1 MPELG
6 PFNHLSAPPDYWN
19 RLFTKKDLSDSLRD
33 FSVEDYR
40 NEPDLSRDDA
50 VWPDS
55 YREDIISL
63 DPYYR
68 DRDKASSLGYTYD
81 PYIAETRYREMRKAY
96 EKIYDSMRDDAPY
109 GDSQSHEFNR
119 RYGTGR
125 YFFDNSES
133 PISFGYRFNRYAP
146 ALLRQGTFVDNSSPA
161 VREDLVPLSYSRVYG
176 WADDALQGTYPSY
189 PNHNRNTSFTT
200 GLINNISVG
209 PENTFSAPYG
219 VDLLRDA
226 ADAAPNWALSTFLGR
241 PIGVSAKPNPLNYRS
256 FASLWYNSLPYNGT
270 ELDPTYFDQLERY
283 KAFGADLTG
292 SVPLS
297 GLDHEATI
305 GVDKWPPELALVPSF
320 ASWAFLQPGSAT
332 QLGLTLGKP
341 LSWVFKGLGKL
352 GSKADALVNRVIDKS
367 RAQKYASKLEEF
379 SPELDK
385 LDNWMPSLAEKIAP
399 GVDRAAIQA
408 ASVAKPASGA
418 YKAARKAIPSSAS
431 STKIDLDAL
440 SRFNA
445 SHFGEGSHFAS
456 QADQALSSLSGDS
469 GTVFELLL
477 RGLVPTSALDT
488 APTYLSYFTLPFSSP
503 SPAFSRYF
511 SNSVGLG
518 SHLLFPALYLS
529 SGQSALK
536 NYSDF
541 ADLARV
547 IKSQPVSH

>member
-6 PFNHLSAPPDYWN
+6 PFNHLSASPSVFASLGKAYWN

-33 FSVEDYR
+33 FSAEDYR

-55 YREDIISL
+55 YRDDIISL

-96 EKIYDSMRDDAPY
+96 EKIYGSMRDDAPA
-109 GDSQSHEFNR
+109 GSSQSREFDR

-125 YFFDNSES
+125 YLFDNSES
-133 PISFGYRFNRYAP
+133 PISFGYRFNRFAP
-146 ALLRQGTFVDNSSPA
+146 ALLRQGAFIDNSSPA

-176 WADDALQGTYPSY
+176 LADDALHGTYPSY

-200 GLINNISVG
+200 RLINNVSVG

-219 VDLLRDA
+219 IDLLRDA
-226 ADAAPNWALSTFLGR
+226 ADAAPNWALSSFLGR
-241 PIGVSAKPNPLNYRS
+241 PIGVSSKPNPLNYRT

-292 SVPLS
+292 SVPLP

-305 GVDKWPPELALVPSF
+305 GVDKWSPELALAPSF

-341 LSWVFKGLGKL
+341 LSWAFKGLGKL
-352 GSKADALVNRVIDKS
+352 AFKSDSLLNRIVNNFRYKSFVSERNKYAANVEKFASEISKAKSSIQPIRLSDDTILFDKS
-367 RAQKYASKLEEF
+367 TASLLDYLSSAYPGAPPVF
-379 SPELDK
+379 SPSYML
-385 LDNWMPSLAEKIAP
+385 
-399 GVDRAAIQA
+399 
-408 ASVAKPASGA
+408 PASYGV
-418 YKAARKAIPSSAS
+418 S
-431 STKIDLDAL
+431 
-440 SRFNA
+440 
-445 SHFGEGSHFAS
+445 
-456 QADQALSSLSGDS
+456 
-469 GTVFELLL
+469 
-477 RGLVPTSALDT
+477 
-488 APTYLSYFTLPFSSP
+488 
-503 SPAFSRYF
+503 
-511 SNSVGLG
+511 LG